1 MTSPYHDE
9 YDYLFKIVL
18 VGDSGVGKSSIVT
31 RIAKD
36 TFSMDTLST
45 IGVEFVNKS
54 FEINNRVVK
63 AQIWDTAGAERFRSV
78 TSQYYRGVV
87 GALVCYDITKLSSFQ
102 NVNTWLT
109 DLQTHADDDIKIMIV
124 GNKCDLTKQRKVLV
138 TEATEYAKQRN
149 LSFMETSALDNTN
162 IKSAF
167 EQILGQIFEI
177 HSKKELA
184 KSMIK
189 SVSLSGGTSIETKKN
204 AGCC

>member
-1 MTSPYHDE
+1 MPSPYQDE

-45 IGVEFVNKS
+45 IGVEFINKS
-54 FEINNRVVK
+54 FDINNKVVK

-124 GNKCDLTKQRKVLV
+124 GNKCDLTKR
-138 TEATEYAKQRN
+138 
-149 LSFMETSALDNTN
+149 
-162 IKSAF
+162 
-167 EQILGQIFEI
+167 IFL
-177 HSKKELA
+177 K
-184 KSMIK
+184 
-189 SVSLSGGTSIETKKN
+189 
-204 AGCC
+204 

>member
-1 MTSPYHDE
+1 MSSPYQDE

-45 IGVEFVNKS
+45 IGVEFINKS
-54 FEINNRVVK
+54 FDINNKVVK

-124 GNKCDLTKQRKVLV
+124 GNKCDLTK
-138 TEATEYAKQRN
+138 T
-149 LSFMETSALDNTN
+149 
-162 IKSAF
+162 
-167 EQILGQIFEI
+167 IFL
-177 HSKKELA
+177 K
-184 KSMIK
+184 
-189 SVSLSGGTSIETKKN
+189 
-204 AGCC
+204 